1 MPQVRRGQIGTN
13 QAVVERERRVEL
25 ISGGGKER
33 KGKSWVLV
41 LVRASHDAACART
54 RSAVTSMPKTK
65 ETRAERARE
74 EDCHPDVL
82 SDDDYM
88 GLAQDA

>member
-1 MPQVRRGQIGTN
+1 M
-13 QAVVERERRVEL
+13 
-25 ISGGGKER
+25 
-33 KGKSWVLV
+33 
-41 LVRASHDAACART
+41 VRASHDAACART

>member
-1 MPQVRRGQIGTN
+1 
-13 QAVVERERRVEL
+13 
-25 ISGGGKER
+25 
-33 KGKSWVLV
+33 
-41 LVRASHDAACART
+41 
-54 RSAVTSMPKTK
+54 MPKTK

>member
-13 QAVVERERRVEL
+13 QAVVERERRAEL

-54 RSAVTSMPKTK
+54 RSSVTRHLHA
-65 ETRAERARE
+65 EDEGDEGRA
-74 EDCHPDVL
+74 CP
-82 SDDDYM
+82 
-88 GLAQDA
+88 